1 MSITKRVRE
10 LRRAGYVVEFTS
22 KQHLKVTHPTKRGVV
37 IVPGTPSDNRNG
49 KNMHAS
55 LRRVFKE

>member
-1 MSITKRVRE
+1 VRE

-55 LRRVFKE
+55 LRRTFKE